1 MILSQLT
8 SIHSG
13 YSLRNAIPPHNKTPN
28 VALVQPAH
36 ILAQNLPTHPTLYV
50 KLAKNITI
58 LKEGD
63 VLLTNRVHFKATTFH
78 AESNIDTL
86 ASAGIWIIRPT
97 AFHIDSTFLAF
108 WLNSAQ
114 GQQALKGVVSK
125 FATLHSIR
133 KEDLA
138 NLALP
143 DVPLTQQKKLANLY
157 GCYIKQNALQQ
168 QRFNLQLQLLDALM
182 AQHSG
187 VL

>member
-1 MILSQLT
+1 MLLSQAT

-13 YSLRNAIPPHNKTPN
+13 YSLRNTIPPHNKTPN

-78 AESNIDTL
+78 VHSDIDIL

-97 AFHIDSTFLAF
+97 VTHIDSTFLAF

-143 DVPLTQQKKLANLY
+143 NLPLTQQKKLANLY
-157 GCYIKQNALQQ
+157 GCYIKQNSLQQ
-168 QRFNLQLQLLDALM
+168 QRFKLQLQLLEGLM
-182 AQHSG
+182 AS
-187 VL
+187 L

>member
-1 MILSQLT
+1 MFLSQIA

-13 YSLRNAIPPHNKTPN
+13 YSLRNPMQAYKTAPN

-36 ILAQNLPTHPTLYV
+36 ILAQNLPMRPTLYV

-63 VLLTNRVHFKATTFH
+63 VLLTNRVHFKAITFH
-78 AESNIDTL
+78 AKSNIDTL
-86 ASAGIWIIRPT
+86 ASAGIWILRPT
-97 AFHIDSTFLAF
+97 AAHIDSTFLAF

-138 NLALP
+138 NLSLP
-143 DVPLTQQKKLANLY
+143 DVSLTQQKELSNLY
-157 GCYIKQNALQQ
+157 ECCIKQNALQQ
-168 QRFNLQLQLLDALM
+168 QRFKLQLQLLDALM
-182 AQHSG
+182 AQHTG
-187 VL
+187 AL

>member
-1 MILSQLT
+1 MLLSQVT

-13 YSLRNAIPPHNKTPN
+13 YSLRNTIPPHNKTPN

-63 VLLTNRVHFKATTFH
+63 VLLTNRVHFKATIFH

-86 ASAGIWIIRPT
+86 ASAGIWVLRP
-97 AFHIDSTFLAF
+97 IVSYLDSTFLAF

-138 NLALP
+138 NLSLP
-143 DVPLTQQKKLANLY
+143 DVSLTQQKELSNLY
-157 GCYIKQNALQQ
+157 ECCIKQNALQQ
-168 QRFNLQLQLLDALM
+168 QRFKLQLQLLDALM
-182 AQHSG
+182 AQHTG

>member
-1 MILSQLT
+1 M
-8 SIHSG
+8 
-13 YSLRNAIPPHNKTPN
+13 
-28 VALVQPAH
+28 
-36 ILAQNLPTHPTLYV
+36 
-50 KLAKNITI
+50 
-58 LKEGD
+58 
-63 VLLTNRVHFKATTFH
+63 LLTNRVHFKATIFH

-168 QRFNLQLQLLDALM
+168 QRFKLQLQLLDALM
-182 AQHSG
+182 AQHTG
-187 VL
+187 AL

>member
-1 MILSQLT
+1 MLLSQVT

-13 YSLRNAIPPHNKTPN
+13 YSLRNTIPPHNKTPN

-78 AESNIDTL
+78 VHSDIDIL

-97 AFHIDSTFLAF
+97 VTHIDSTFLAF
-108 WLNSAQ
+108 WLNSEK
-114 GQQALKGVVSK
+114 GQQALKGIASK

-143 DVPLTQQKKLANLY
+143 NLPLTQQKKLANLY
-157 GCYIKQNALQQ
+157 GCYIKQNSLQQ
-168 QRFNLQLQLLDALM
+168 QRYKLQLQLLEGLM
-182 AQHSG
+182 AS
-187 VL
+187 L

>member
-1 MILSQLT
+1 MFLSQIA

-13 YSLRNAIPPHNKTPN
+13 YSLRNPMQAYKTAPN

-36 ILAQNLPTHPTLYV
+36 ILAQNLPMRPTLYV

-78 AESNIDTL
+78 VHSDIDIL

-97 AFHIDSTFLAF
+97 VSYIDSTFLAF

-114 GQQALKGVVSK
+114 GQKALKGVVSK

-138 NLALP
+138 NLSLP
-143 DVPLTQQKKLANLY
+143 DVSLTQQKELSNLY
-157 GCYIKQNALQQ
+157 ECCIKQNALQQ
-168 QRFNLQLQLLDALM
+168 QRFKLQLQLLDALM
-182 AQHSG
+182 AQHTG